1 MSFAR
6 VTPIDERAAFV
17 EFLRRVSI
25 FKDLPDRGLL
35 DLASRVT
42 VKHRAAGAV
51 IVAQDEP
58 GDAFFI
64 LHTGRAR
71 VALFGENGREVTL
84 HQLRPGDY
92 FGEVSVFDGRPR
104 SANVVA
110 VTDVTALAL
119 DRESLLSHLRSH
131 PETAIRLLT
140 DLSRRLRHTD
150 EMIGNLALLDV
161 YGRLART
168 LLSLAREEGNEPGNE
183 GVLLRVRPTQ
193 QELAHM
199 VGTCRETVSR
209 AVSSLTRQ
217 GLLSNRGRGMV
228 LAPRLVAMARARAAS

>member
-6 VTPIDERAAFV
+6 VTPIDERSAFGD
-17 EFLRRVSI
+17 FFRRVSI
-25 FKDLPDRGLL
+25 FRDLPERALQ
-35 DLASRVT
+35 DLAARVT
-42 VKHRAAGAV
+42 VKHRVAGAV

-58 GDAFFI
+58 AESFYM
-64 LHTGRAR
+64 LHSGRAR
-71 VALFGENGREVTL
+71 VALFGDNGREVTL
-84 HQLRPGDY
+84 SMLRPGDY
-92 FGEVSVFDGRPR
+92 FGEVSLFDGRPR

-110 VTDVTALAL
+110 LTDVTVLVL
-119 DRESLLSHLRSH
+119 DREAFLTHLRTYPDS
-131 PETAIRLLT
+131 AVRLLG
-140 DLSRRLRHTD
+140 DMGRRLRHAD

-168 LLSLAREEGNEPGNE
+168 LVGLAREEGTEPGSD
-183 GVLLRVRPTQ
+183 GVVLRMRPTQ

-217 GLLSNRGRGMV
+217 GLVSNRGRGML

>member
-6 VTPIDERAAFV
+6 VTPLDERSTYADF
-17 EFLRRVSI
+17 FRRVSI
-25 FKDLPDRGLL
+25 FRELPERPLA

-42 VKHRAAGAV
+42 VKHRVAGAV
-51 IVAQDEP
+51 LVTQGEP
-58 GDAFFI
+58 ADAFYV
-64 LHTGRAR
+64 LHSGRAR
-71 VALFGENGREVTL
+71 VALFGDNGREVTL
-84 HQLRPGDY
+84 SSLRSGDY
-92 FGEVSVFDGRPR
+92 FGEVSLFDGRPR

-110 VTDVTALAL
+110 LTDVTVLVL
-119 DRESLLSHLRSH
+119 DRDAFLAHLRAY
-131 PETAIRLLT
+131 PDTALRLLG
-140 DLSRRLRHTD
+140 DMSRRLRHAD

-168 LLSLAREEGNEPGNE
+168 LVGLARDEGTEPGSD
-183 GVLLRVRPTQ
+183 GIVLRLRPTQ

-217 GLLSNRGRGMV
+217 GLVSNRGRGM
-228 LAPRLVAMARARAAS
+228 LLTPRLVAMARARAAS

>member
-6 VTPIDERAAFV
+6 VTPIDERTAFAD
-17 EFLRRVSI
+17 FFRRVSI
-25 FKDLPDRGLL
+25 FRELPERA
-35 DLASRVT
+35 LADVAARAT
-42 VKHRAAGAV
+42 IKHRVAGAV

-58 GDAFFI
+58 ADAFYV
-64 LHTGRAR
+64 LHSGRAR

-84 HQLRPGDY
+84 NQLRPGDY
-92 FGEVSVFDGRPR
+92 FGEVALLDGRPR

-110 VTDVTALAL
+110 VTDVTVLML
-119 DRESLLSHLRSH
+119 DRESLLAHLRAY
-131 PETAIRLLT
+131 PDTALRLLG
-140 DLSRRLRHTD
+140 DMSRRLRHAD

-168 LLSLAREEGNEPGNE
+168 LVSLAREEGTEPNTD
-183 GVLLRVRPTQ
+183 GVVLRLRPTQ

-217 GLLSNRGRGMV
+217 GLLSNRGRGMI
-228 LAPRLVAMARARAAS
+228 LAPRLVAMARARAVS